1 MNKLTR
7 NILIGA
13 AAGLAAAWLKSKS
26 EKPLQEVGEK
36 VFPPRADQLYLK
48 GADVTRLP
56 ENMPPAILANKIYRE
71 ATGTS
76 LDRKSKIQAMKVIH
90 YAVGAGIGATYAVI
104 VNPVKIFQIG
114 KGYFAGAFIWA
125 VTHGSLLPRYDLQDK
140 VRKMPKSWW
149 VWEFGS
155 HLIYG
160 VALEQSRRVLTS
172 IFTVKKK
179 KQS

>member
-13 AAGLAAAWLKSKS
+13 AAGLAAAWIKSKA

-56 ENMPPAILANKIYRE
+56 ENMPPSILANRMYRE
-71 ATGTS
+71 VTGES
-76 LDRKSKIQAMKVIH
+76 LDRKTKVQVRKVIH
-90 YAVGAGIGATYAVI
+90 YTVGAGIGALYVVV
-104 VNPVKIFQIG
+104 VNPVKIFRIG
-114 KGYFAGAFIWA
+114 KGYAAGAFIWA
-125 VTHGSLLPRYDLQDK
+125 VTHGTLLPRYDLQAK

-160 VALEQSRRVLTS
+160 VALEQSRRLLTS
-172 IFTVKKK
+172 IFTSKRKEE
-179 KQS
+179 